1 MQSVIIEVEY
11 DESKGVVLMLHKKAL
26 IILVVLLLTVTGVW
40 TVTASSLIE
49 QHSVLSGT
57 VVSTV
62 AVGTSVNEGAELV
75 RVTTIAGSATA
86 ARATT
91 AGVVKEVTV
100 QRGSRINSGDVVARI
115 EAQ

>member
-1 MQSVIIEVEY
+1 
-11 DESKGVVLMLHKKAL
+11 MLHKK
-26 IILVVLLLTVTGVW
+26 ILVLLAVLLLTVTGVW
-40 TVTASSLIE
+40 KATASSLIE
-49 QHSVLSGT
+49 QHAVLSGQ
-57 VVSTV
+57 VVSTI
-62 AVGTSVNEGAELV
+62 AVGTAVNEGAELV

-100 QRGSRINSGDVVARI
+100 QRGSKINSGDVVARI

>member
-1 MQSVIIEVEY
+1 
-11 DESKGVVLMLHKKAL
+11 MLHKRML

-40 TVTASSLIE
+40 KATASSLIE
-49 QHSVLSGT
+49 QHSVLSGE
-57 VVSTV
+57 VVSTI
-62 AVGTSVNEGAELV
+62 AVGTRVNEGTELV

-100 QRGSRINSGDVVARI
+100 QRGSKINSGDVVALI

>member
-1 MQSVIIEVEY
+1 
-11 DESKGVVLMLHKKAL
+11 MLHKKIL

-40 TVTASSLIE
+40 KVMASSLIE
-49 QHSVLSGT
+49 QHSVLSGE
-57 VVSTV
+57 VVSTI
-62 AVGTSVNEGAELV
+62 AVGTRVNEGTELV

-100 QRGSRINSGDVVARI
+100 QRGSKINSGDVVALI